1 MPIDMGNGAVAV
13 TLERGLQITMP
24 AKGTVPSNETT
35 LPREISSTRVYT
47 ELRHDILSM
56 ALPPSAPLDEVG
68 LGNRFQLSRSPIREA
83 LVRLASEGL
92 VIMAQNRSTIVA
104 PLDFRSVPEY
114 LDALDLLQR
123 ATHRSAA
130 ICRSERDIKEIDA
143 TLRIYEKK
151 AKLSFDTRDW
161 LPMIEGN
168 YDFHLRIAQ
177 AGRNQYFA
185 GFYKRILEEG
195 RRMLYFHSEFLFAS
209 LGSPVERFNQ
219 HHREMVEAIRE
230 QNADE
235 AERLAQEHAKQFKA
249 DFLDYMERSII
260 SKMKVAM

>member
-1 MPIDMGNGAVAV
+1 MPGKISV
-13 TLERGLQITMP
+13 LR
-24 AKGTVPSNETT
+24 KETKT
-35 LPREISSTRVYT
+35 PRETGSTRVYT

-56 ALPPSAPLDEVG
+56 ALAPSAPLDEVG
-68 LGNRFQLSRSPIREA
+68 LGIRFQLSRSPIREA

-92 VIMAQNRSTIVA
+92 VVTLQNRSTIVA

-130 ICRSERDIKEIDA
+130 ICRSERDIEDIEA
-143 TLRIYEKK
+143 TLRIFEKK
-151 AKLSFDTRDW
+151 AKLSVETRDW

-195 RRMLYFHSEFLFAS
+195 RRMLYFHSEFLFES
-209 LGSPVERFNQ
+209 VGSTVEKLNQ
-219 HHREMVEAIRE
+219 HHLEMVEAIRA
-230 QNADE
+230 QNPDE
-235 AERLAQEHAKQFKA
+235 AEHLAHEHAKQFKG
-249 DFLDYMERSII
+249 DFLDYMERSIT
-260 SKMKVAM
+260 SKMRVGT